1 MYIYT
6 HMSYAEVNCIM
17 IFIEFNCIKHTHF
30 PKTESL
36 RGVGGWGGG
45 LKIFLLERGDKPE
58 KGG

>member
-1 MYIYT
+1 
-6 HMSYAEVNCIM
+6 MSYAEVNCIM

>member
-1 MYIYT
+1 
-6 HMSYAEVNCIM
+6 MSYAEVNCIM

-45 LKIFLLERGDKPE
+45 GVKNFFARKRG
-58 KGG
+58 